1 MADYLKPVVFKL
13 GKESYGVDINLVS
26 SIEKQ
31 VNIVPVPNAVQYIKG
46 IINLRGEVIPVFSL
60 KRKFNMDDAQ
70 TNGDNLIIVKLPDM
84 TLALEVD
91 EVDEIHDFEQ
101 ANIVEMP
108 NIVKNEELRY
118 FDRVANLDGKLI
130 ILLDIQYFLSEEER
144 EALKKM
150 TEDMK

>member
-101 ANIVEMP
+101 ANIVEIP